1 MKKFTVLTI
10 ALMLFSI
17 VFVASAESPVTKT
30 VIEGTLTRNINL
42 PSPVTNHPVIPGE
55 SPTTGLPTS
64 KDTYMPILV
73 QIDNNLGALPQ
84 WGIADADIMYEFP
97 IQGQGWTRFT
107 ALFSDTHPHEA
118 GPVRSARTMHVD
130 LREEWDAV
138 FVHWGQQEV
147 PGSDVR
153 EDLRNYGVTQKG
165 LNIDGIGNKYQD
177 YFERVRYHFAPHN
190 VTFYVDKLSQLIAGL
205 NYNFP
210 VRPFLFTD
218 ELAYAGPAAG
228 RITIDQRGNPD
239 MASAF
244 VYDQYSKGYQ
254 RFTVEGPYIDLM
266 KPEQVLTYS
275 NVIIQRSRLTFNNH
289 SLNPVLREMIG
300 EGAADIFIGGKYIAG
315 AWSRSGAGERT
326 VFFDQ
331 NGNEIALQR
340 GKTWVCVA
348 DVDTIVSYE
357 AGTLF
362 TDNLPV
368 VTVGAV
374 IADKIEID
382 SPLAAPQE
390 EAPAN
395 NQVVAVVEQSAEGL
409 GEKVVE
415 QPAGNQ
421 VVAVVEQAA
430 NNPDEMAVEQLTE
443 TSSETAKV
451 STSNKGPL
459 NMRRDS
465 KTNAKIVTR
474 IPNGTQVTVVSSQ
487 GDWTQVRFE
496 GKDGFVMTKYLDFA
510 QGN

>member
-84 WGIADADIMYEFP
+84 WGIVDADIMYEFP
-97 IQGQGWTRFT
+97 IQGGGWTRFT
-107 ALFSDTHPHEA
+107 ALFSDTYPHEA
-118 GPVRSARTMHVD
+118 GPIRSARTMHVD
-130 LREEWDAV
+130 MREEWDAV
-138 FVHWGQQEV
+138 LVQFGQQEAI
-147 PGSDVR
+147 GSDVR
-153 EDLRNYGVTQKG
+153 EALRDYGVTKKG
-165 LNIDGIGNKYQD
+165 LSVDGIGNKYMD
-177 YFERVRYHFAPHN
+177 YFERVRYHAAPHN
-190 VTFYVDKLSQLIAGL
+190 VTVYVDKLSQLIAGL

-218 ELAYAGPAAG
+218 ELAYVGPAAG
-228 RITIDQRGNPD
+228 KITIDQKGNPD
-239 MASAF
+239 MASVF

-254 RFTVEGPYIDLM
+254 RFTVEGPYVDLM
-266 KPEQVLTYS
+266 KPEQVLTYA
-275 NVIIQRSRLTFNNH
+275 NVIIQRSRLTYNNH

-300 EGAADIFIGGKYIAG
+300 NGAADIFIGGKYVAG
-315 AWSRSGAGERT
+315 AWSRSSIGERT

-340 GKTWVCVA
+340 GKTWICVA
-348 DVDTIVSYE
+348 DVDVGVSYE
-357 AGTLF
+357 GGALSLDNSPVITAGE
-362 TDNLPV
+362 
-368 VTVGAV
+368 V
-374 IADKIEID
+374 IPEKIEIV
-382 SPLAAPQE
+382 PLSDTPEKTTQ
-390 EAPAN
+390 AN
-395 NQVVAVVEQSAEGL
+395 NQVVAVVEELAENQSEASAKQPMENQD
-409 GEKVVE
+409 EMVVE
-415 QPAGNQ
+415 LP
-421 VVAVVEQAA
+421 
-430 NNPDEMAVEQLTE
+430 TE
-443 TSSETAKV
+443 TNGKTAMVK
-451 STSNKGPL
+451 TSNKGPL

-465 KTNAKIVTR
+465 KTNAQIVTR
-474 IPNGTQVTVVSSQ
+474 IPNGTQVAVISSQ

-496 GKDGFVMTKYLDFA
+496 GKDGFVMSKYLDFA